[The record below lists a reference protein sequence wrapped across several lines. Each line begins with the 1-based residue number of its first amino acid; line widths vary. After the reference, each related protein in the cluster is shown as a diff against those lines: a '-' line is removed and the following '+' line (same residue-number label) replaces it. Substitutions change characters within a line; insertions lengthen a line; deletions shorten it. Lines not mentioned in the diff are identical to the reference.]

1 MTAAAD
7 TVPAPATPE
16 VARWLSIDPDQLE
29 MFIENH
35 ADPSVGAVIAA
46 GSVPARRVPDA
57 RLERIAAWIQA
68 RKEAQRPGPRWAVRR
83 ALERDPMT
91 AEDVVVEEL
100 SAESSRWSADEI
112 REAVAVL
119 VAEDHV
125 ERFASADGPP
135 RLGLAV

>member
-1 MTAAAD
+1 MAAAD
-7 TVPAPATPE
+7 TAPATPE
-16 VARWLSIDPDQLE
+16 VARWLSVDPAQLE

-68 RKEAQRPGPRWAVRR
+68 RKAAQRPGPRWAVRR
-83 ALERDPMT
+83 VLERDPMT
-91 AEDVVVEEL
+91 PEPVVVEEL
-100 SAESSRWSADEI
+100 SREESRWAADEI

-119 VAEDHV
+119 VAEGAV
-125 ERFASADGPP
+125 ERFARPDGPP
-135 RLGLAV
+135 RLGLSA